1 MSKSLMGG
9 LRILITNRMLVRR
22 AGTELYVRDL
32 ALALQSRGHVPIV
45 YSSRIGEAARELR
58 EATVPIVDDL
68 AMLSSPPDINH
79 GHHHVETM
87 TALLHFQEVPA
98 VFFCHGWLP
107 WDETPPSFP
116 RILRY
121 VGVDDTC
128 RDRLL
133 WEHGLDKE
141 HVQVILNFVDLERFK
156 PRPPLP
162 PHPARALVFSNEASD
177 STHLPVV
184 SEACERAGIHL
195 DVAGKQSGQIS
206 EAPERIL
213 GGYDLVFAKGRAAL
227 EAMAVGAA
235 VVLCDARGAGPL
247 VTADEVAQLRRLN
260 FGLRALRNQPDV
272 AVLTREIARYDARDA
287 AEVSKHI
294 RAAAGREQA
303 VDEIVALYHEV
314 LTEYRGAFPRD
325 AQAEARAT
333 AAYLR
338 WAAADMREARDL
350 YEKELAAFE
359 NWPAV
364 RLYKRW
370 RDTSLIGQ
378 RARRIVRWVAR

>member
-1 MSKSLMGG
+1 
-9 LRILITNRMLVRR
+9 
-22 AGTELYVRDL
+22 
-32 ALALQSRGHVPIV
+32 
-45 YSSRIGEAARELR
+45 
-58 EATVPIVDDL
+58 
-68 AMLSSPPDINH
+68 
-79 GHHHVETM
+79 
-87 TALLHFQEVPA
+87 
-98 VFFCHGWLP
+98 
-107 WDETPPSFP
+107 
-116 RILRY
+116 
-121 VGVDDTC
+121 
-128 RDRLL
+128 
-133 WEHGLDKE
+133 
-141 HVQVILNFVDLERFK
+141 
-156 PRPPLP
+156 
-162 PHPARALVFSNEASD
+162 
-177 STHLPVV
+177 
-184 SEACERAGIHL
+184 
-195 DVAGKQSGQIS
+195 
-206 EAPERIL
+206 
-213 GGYDLVFAKGRAAL
+213 
-227 EAMAVGAA
+227 
-235 VVLCDARGAGPL
+235 
-247 VTADEVAQLRRLN
+247 
-260 FGLRALRNQPDV
+260 V

>member
-1 MSKSLMGG
+1 MGG
-9 LRILITNRMLVRR
+9 LRILISNRMLVRR

-45 YSSRIGEAARELR
+45 YTSVIGDAARELR

-68 AMLSSPPDINH
+68 ALLSSPPDIIH

-87 TALLHFQEVPA
+87 TALLHFPEVPA
-98 VFFCHGWLP
+98 VFFCHGWRP

-121 VGVDDTC
+121 VGVDDAC

-133 WEHGLDKE
+133 WEHVLDE
-141 HVQVILNFVDLERFK
+141 DRVQVILNFVDLERFR
-156 PRPPLP
+156 PRAPLP
-162 PHPARALVFSNEASD
+162 PYPARALVFSNEASD

-184 SEACERAGIHL
+184 SEACARAGIEL

-206 EAPERIL
+206 DSPEQIL
-213 GGYDLVFAKGRAAL
+213 GCYDLIFAKARCAL

-235 VVLCDARGAGPL
+235 VVLCDASGAGPL
-247 VTADEVAQLRRLN
+247 VTAGEVAQLRRLN
-260 FGLRALRNQPDV
+260 FGIRTLRNQLDV
-272 AVLTREIARYDARDA
+272 EVLTREIARYDALDA

-294 RAAAGREQA
+294 RAAAGREPA
-303 VDEIVALYHEV
+303 VDEIVALYQEV
-314 LTEYRGAFPRD
+314 VAEHRRGLPRD
-325 AQAEARAT
+325 AEAEARAT

-350 YEKELAAFE
+350 YEKEFEAFE

-370 RDTSLIGQ
+370 RDASLIGQ
-378 RARRIVRWVAR
+378 RARRFVRWVAR